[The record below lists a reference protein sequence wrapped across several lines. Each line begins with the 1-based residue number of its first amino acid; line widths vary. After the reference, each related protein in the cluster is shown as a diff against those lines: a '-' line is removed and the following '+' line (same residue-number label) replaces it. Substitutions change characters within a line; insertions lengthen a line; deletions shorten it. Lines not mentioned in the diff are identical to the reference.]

1 MRDIDLG
8 LIQFDHIKGLFR
20 ECRPRLLVVTDGS
33 LNAGPGDFGLSRF
46 VATLQQTTIHSMAP
60 TVVTRAR
67 RTTNPDDAFDDLAIS
82 AFDVVFLFG
91 INREGDALGQ
101 PALDRIKRFM
111 QAGGGVFA
119 TGDHEDLGAGMSGDI
134 PRVRAM
140 RFWAPS
146 ETPNVANGTRL
157 TTNLAGTD
165 SIFEFGD
172 QSDNLPQRLYADFA
186 IPSDYPVLAP
196 FPPNPSRV
204 RQPHP
209 LVKMAD
215 GSALDAYPDHPH
227 EGECRLPTDFSTTF
241 PLDGNTVTEWPNQW
255 FFGRPRPRAVAST
268 MSFGNGF
275 DSGPT
280 GPKDAVS
287 PRAFISICAYN
298 GQAAG
303 VGRVVTDATW
313 HHYVNV
319 NLVGMLPNGVPTL
332 DLQRI
337 QRYWSNLAN
346 WLMPAATR
354 KCLWPWFVLETLRVH
369 PLLEEIRLPLD
380 REPELDEIRA
390 LGAMLVS
397 AADRVPGGV
406 GQDLVADVVGAIVE
420 PERLSEREDDLG
432 ISDVVVD
439 AASAVIG
446 AYVVEVARLAAAGK
460 LEHDDDG
467 FARFVERVSTPIV
480 DAVVEKQR
488 QDLKRRSRSVD
499 VFAAAIRRRE
509 LANA

>member
-1 MRDIDLG
+1 
-8 LIQFDHIKGLFR
+8 
-20 ECRPRLLVVTDGS
+20 
-33 LNAGPGDFGLSRF
+33 
-46 VATLQQTTIHSMAP
+46 
-60 TVVTRAR
+60 
-67 RTTNPDDAFDDLAIS
+67 
-82 AFDVVFLFG
+82 
-91 INREGDALGQ
+91 
-101 PALDRIKRFM
+101 
-111 QAGGGVFA
+111 
-119 TGDHEDLGAGMSGDI
+119 
-134 PRVRAM
+134 
-140 RFWAPS
+140 
-146 ETPNVANGTRL
+146 
-157 TTNLAGTD
+157 
-165 SIFEFGD
+165 
-172 QSDNLPQRLYADFA
+172 
-186 IPSDYPVLAP
+186 
-196 FPPNPSRV
+196 
-204 RQPHP
+204 
-209 LVKMAD
+209 
-215 GSALDAYPDHPH
+215 
-227 EGECRLPTDFSTTF
+227 
-241 PLDGNTVTEWPNQW
+241 
-255 FFGRPRPRAVAST
+255 

-298 GQAAG
+298 GQAAD

-319 NLVGMLPNGVPTL
+319 NLEGMLFNGLPTL

-346 WLMPAATR
+346 WLMPAKTR

-397 AADRVPGGV
+397 AADRAPGGV

-432 ISDVVVD
+432 VSDVVVD

-446 AYVVEVARLAAAGK
+446 SYVVEVARAAASGK

-467 FARFVERVSTPIV
+467 FARFVERVATPIV
-480 DAVVEKQR
+480 DAVVETQR
-488 QDLKRRSRSVD
+488 HQLERRSQSLDLFGD
-499 VFAAAIRRRE
+499 VIRRRE
-509 LANA
+509 LAPA